1 MKNVVTLRDI
11 AEEAGVSHVTVSLA
25 LRNQRKISAQ
35 TTRRIQAIA
44 QRLGY
49 VPDPGLAR
57 LNAYRRSTQSG
68 DSGSAL
74 AWINFWPEPDR
85 LLSFEIYKEYW
96 RGAKERAEKIGYRM
110 DEFRL
115 ADCDM
120 NAARL
125 AQILRA
131 RGIQGVLIPPS
142 ADGANTQI
150 DLPWAQ
156 LAAVRIGYSVSSIPT
171 HLVTNTQ
178 FQTAY
183 EATMKAA
190 SLGAERIGYFFH
202 AAGERKTRY
211 HFLGG
216 YRVALDI
223 LGRPH
228 QIPPLIPLSSE
239 EDQHRQ
245 VFLDWFAAQGPDCI
259 LTQYAG
265 IVPWL
270 RKAGVSIPNQ
280 VKIIHLGLPVTCSL
294 RLSGMKQ
301 NSHAIGGQAV
311 ELLARMLRNG
321 EIGPPDPPLELLVPS
336 EWVEGETA

>member
-1 MKNVVTLRDI
+1 VKNVVTLRDI

-25 LRNQRKISAQ
+25 LRNQRKISAA

-49 VPDPGLAR
+49 VPDPALGR
-57 LNAYRRSTQSG
+57 LNAYRRSTLSK
-68 DSGSAL
+68 DSGSTL
-74 AWINFWPEPDR
+74 AWINFWPDPDR
-85 LLSFEIYKEYW
+85 LLSFEIYAQYW
-96 RGAKERAEKIGYRM
+96 LGAKEKAEKIGYRM

-142 ADGANTQI
+142 ADGTNTHI
-150 DLPWAQ
+150 DLPWEQ
-156 LAAVRIGYSVSSIPT
+156 LAVVRIGYSVSSIPT

-178 FQTAY
+178 FQTAH
-183 EATMKAA
+183 EATLKAA
-190 SLGAERIGYFFH
+190 TLGAKRIGYFFH
-202 AAGERKTRY
+202 APGERKTRN

-223 LGRPH
+223 LGCLDP
-228 QIPPLIPLSSE
+228 IPPLIPLSSH

-245 VFLDWFAAQGPDCI
+245 IFLDWYFTHRPDCI
-259 LTQYAG
+259 LTQYVG

-270 RKAGVSIPNQ
+270 LESGISIPSD

-321 EIGPPDPPLELLVPS
+321 EIGPPEPPIELLVPS
-336 EWVEGETA
+336 DWVAGETT